1 MQFPE
6 PTKKSNIYNPDD
18 YFGLDDIQNSISE
31 GTTILNNDYLLRD
44 GSNLMSGTLQ
54 TPKIILYGPNSLVQ
68 FSDDTQQITA
78 YTQADR
84 NNVLNIQQTTTN
96 MSYANDQT
104 TITGAMRISKLIFDD
119 SYEQTTGFR
128 TEDKVNLDNNTF
140 KLQGTT
146 YDDNLDKTT
155 IANAHITSL
164 TTGTFN
170 SSHLSGTTSNIQSQI
185 STNSSSIVSLDDKID
200 TETIRIDTERDIN
213 VRQDISLNTLQTSY
227 DQHIIDYDTNI
238 LRIDSER
245 DINVRQDISL
255 NTLQTSYDQHVID
268 YDNYVLITD
277 NHLEQIDTS
286 LNSLQ
291 SENISNMESD
301 ILTLQNKT
309 QNILYRT
316 KGAIVDDLL
325 HVKDIILD
333 NVSSTGTPTIYF
345 QSGEQI
351 SPFSEAYKADI
362 EQAKNKLQHIQNHAS
377 GIIVDTTLI
386 CQNISFGGTL
396 QSTAYTDSLHTKLS
410 QMPTINNIAKLSA
423 TYIGNGIISN
433 SEFQNLE
440 GSTSNIQEQIDEVT
454 SELDRLKANYNLG
467 EFETTSL
474 SNILGVTSLSSGT
487 WYDGV
492 KTWQVAMNL
501 LFENS
506 LYHFNLQFKGLNFN
520 EIKVMNLIIK
530 VTDFDT
536 GTTLA
541 ETYPA
546 GLFLDN
552 ARSQQPDYYIN
563 TQMYYRSTSQRAVR
577 FSIETNYHFKAGS
590 STNFGIKL
598 QVARLN

>member
-54 TPKIILYGPNSLVQ
+54 TPKVILYGPNSLVQ

-227 DQHIIDYDTNI
+227 DQH
-238 LRIDSER
+238 
-245 DINVRQDISL
+245 
-255 NTLQTSYDQHVID
+255 VID

-277 NHLEQIDTS
+277 DHLEQIDIS

-291 SENISNMESD
+291 SENISNIESD

-333 NVSSTGTPTIYF
+333 NVSSTGTPTLYF

-474 SNILGVTSLSSGT
+474 SNILGLSSLSSGS

-492 KTWQVAMNL
+492 KIWQVAMNL

-520 EIKVMNLIIK
+520 EIKVMNLVIR

-563 TQMYYRSTSQRAVR
+563 TQMYYRSPIQRAVR